1 MELNDQDQL
10 VENTKELI
18 EINKNITD
26 LKSLI
31 NNNLLPHDLVS
42 KLQGTHA
49 EALKNIRSLTSSITG
64 LNKLDNLNQS
74 DIQSID
80 ALLRIKESLDQLN
93 RIAQLA
99 KLISPISAKHQEI
112 TSDKNFNILRQHANV
127 SKRHSDALEQHETII
142 NAKGESVLNKLYE
155 INKMT
160 RFLFFMFVYFFIF
173 KIIDRILFFFDISKE
188 IGYIYFVWF
197 TMLFFLFVLL
207 PMKRSR
213 LQ

>member
-1 MELNDQDQL
+1 MEQNESEQI
-10 VENTKELI
+10 VENTRQLI
-18 EINKNITD
+18 ELNKNINEMKT
-26 LKSLI
+26 SI
-31 NNNLLPHDLVS
+31 NTLLSSNNLVS
-42 KLQGTHA
+42 TLQGTHM
-49 EALKNIRSLTSSITG
+49 EALRNIQSLTQSITE
-64 LNKLDNLNQS
+64 LNKLDDLNQS
-74 DIQSID
+74 DIQSIE
-80 ALLRIKESLDQLN
+80 ALLSIKESLDQLN
-93 RIAQLA
+93 GVTELHD
-99 KLISPISAKHQEI
+99 LISPISAKHRDI
-112 TSDKNFNILRQHANV
+112 TSDNTFNTLQQHPNV
-127 SKRHSDALEQHETII
+127 SKQHPSVLKPQTPIHNTEG
-142 NAKGESVLNKLYE
+142 KSVLNKLYE